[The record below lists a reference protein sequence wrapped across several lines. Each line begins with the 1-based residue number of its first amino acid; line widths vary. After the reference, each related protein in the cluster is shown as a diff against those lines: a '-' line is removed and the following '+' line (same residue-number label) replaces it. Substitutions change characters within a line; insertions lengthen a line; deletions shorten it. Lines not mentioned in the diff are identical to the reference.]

1 MFVIPT
7 FQVFER
13 LVAPELP
20 AVDVVSKSL
29 SWLELLFSDQMLMSL
44 IRIDFTSPAG
54 GEEQSRNKLNEKK
67 LYRSIFGLIP
77 R

>member
-29 SWLELLFSDQMLMSL
+29 SWLELLFS
-44 IRIDFTSPAG
+44 
-54 GEEQSRNKLNEKK
+54 
-67 LYRSIFGLIP
+67 RSNADVFNQD
-77 R
+77 